1 MLGSASSTGRVSAR
15 GCSVLRRV
23 LPRSVVVTVL
33 ALAASSES
41 MALAQSAYP
50 TAAPGQLL
58 PPPPPPTQEAVNTER
73 ELEYSEHQDSG
84 RGLQFF
90 WIDPEVGFRWY
101 DFGLL
106 SDSKLLDGESFESS
120 GFAPSFGLGA
130 GARFLYFTA
139 GARFRFNLA
148 GDLPFWTA
156 GVEAALRVPLGDWEP
171 YALVG
176 GGYLRTLQYN
186 DKCGG
191 CYKDLRI
198 SGGYATLGG
207 GIDYFVT
214 PVFAVGPRLD
224 VEVPFVSRD
233 KLSEPEDPFYAS
245 DGSGVGLSANLGL
258 HLSLHF

>member
-1 MLGSASSTGRVSAR
+1 MDIPHNAA
-15 GCSVLRRV
+15 RRV
-23 LPRSVVVTVL
+23 R
-33 ALAASSES
+33 ALAWRGAAPAALLLATLGAEPLAS
-41 MALAQSAYP
+41 AQFVTPS
-50 TAAPGQLL
+50 PGQLL
-58 PPPPPPTQEAVNTER
+58 PPPPPPTPEAQHTER
-73 ELEYSEHQDSG
+73 ELEISEREDSG

-90 WIDPEVGFRWY
+90 WIDPEVAFRWY

-106 SDSKLLDGESFESS
+106 SDSDVLDGETLKAS
-120 GFAPSFGLGA
+120 GFAPSVGLGA
-130 GARFLYFTA
+130 GARFLYFTG
-139 GARFRFNLA
+139 GARFRFNFA

-156 GVEAALRVPLGDWEP
+156 GLEAALRVPLGDWEP

-176 GGYLRTLQYN
+176 GGYLRTLKYE

-191 CYKDLRI
+191 CYGDLVI

-207 GIDYFVT
+207 GLDYFVT

-233 KLSEPEDPFYAS
+233 AVPAAPEDVYAN